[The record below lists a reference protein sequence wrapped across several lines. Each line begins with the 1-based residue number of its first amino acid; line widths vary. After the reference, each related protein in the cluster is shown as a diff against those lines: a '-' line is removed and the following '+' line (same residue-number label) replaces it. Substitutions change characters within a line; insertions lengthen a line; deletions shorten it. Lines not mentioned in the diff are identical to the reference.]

1 MTTQIK
7 FDWKEILN
15 EKRSTDSQR
24 NGGKQDYD
32 KRNAFENDFDRITF
46 SSSLRRLQDKAQVFP
61 LEKKDYVRTR
71 LTHSLEVS
79 TLARSLGISVGR
91 SLNEKEKEFT
101 EDNMAEMSA
110 ILACAGLIHDIGNPP
125 FGHFGEQAIRD
136 WFKDYFTDDIDRKK
150 ERNLTHNIKIK
161 DVENYSE
168 LSEQQKQDFLNF
180 EGNAQALRLL
190 TKLNFFI
197 DDKGMNLTYGVLS
210 SIIKYPKKSTE
221 VGKVKEDI
229 AYKKMGYFEAEE
241 ELFNEISKKV
251 GIGSKRNPLTFLL
264 EAADDIAYKAA
275 DIEDGLNKG
284 VLTYEIIHSK
294 LESLIPEKELKVY
307 KETYNEI
314 IKRNQEQSKGKVE
327 LGKEL
332 KIFFEDKCNYQM
344 LSSLEG
350 YYAKAQEIGYEDP
363 STYAIQRFRVSVQ
376 GIMMNAVVKSFM
388 NNLEDIMCGEFRT
401 ELLKVSDANEISE
414 ALKQLAIE
422 HIFKDKNVVRLE
434 ILGHRVICG
443 LLDIF
448 VPAVLSK
455 DYLNTS
461 TKHGKI
467 YHLIS
472 TNYKF
477 VNREYHCGE
486 WGKDPSYLYNR
497 LLLVTDFICSMT
509 DSYALELYQELTGV
523 KL

>member
-1 MTTQIK
+1 MATKTQ
-7 FDWKEILN
+7 FDWNLILN
-15 EKRSTDSQR
+15 EKRSADSHR
-24 NGGKQDYD
+24 NGSKQGYD

-91 SLNEKEKEFT
+91 SLHEKYKEDFK
-101 EDNMAEMSA
+101 EDKIAEISA

-136 WFKDYFTDDIDRKK
+136 WFKDYFGQ
-150 ERNLTHNIKIK
+150 EENLTHNIEI
-161 DVENYSE
+161 DDIENYSE
-168 LSEQQKQDFLNF
+168 LNEQQQQDFLNF

-210 SIIKYPKKSTE
+210 SIIKYPRKSTE
-221 VGKVKEDI
+221 VDKENEDI
-229 AYKKMGYFEAEE
+229 AYKKMGYFEAEAK
-241 ELFNEISKKV
+241 LFDDVSTEV

-294 LESLIPEKELKVY
+294 LASLISEKELKTY
-307 KETYNEI
+307 RETHDEI
-314 IKRNQEQSKGKVE
+314 IKRNKEQGKDTEE
-327 LGKEL
+327 LEKEL

-344 LSSLEG
+344 LSSLER
-350 YYAKAQEIGYEDP
+350 YYAAAQEMGYEDP

-376 GIMMNAVVKSFM
+376 GFMMNAVVKSFM
-388 NNLEDIMCGEFRT
+388 NNLEDIMCGDFRI
-401 ELLKVSDANEISE
+401 ELLKASDANAISE
-414 ALKQLAIE
+414 ALKQLAIQ

-455 DYLNTS
+455 DYLDTS
-461 TKHGKI
+461 TKNGKI

-477 VNREYHCGE
+477 VNQKYHSKKWGE
-486 WGKDPSYLYNR
+486 DPNYLYNR